1 MAAVPSACASS
12 SKSYRFAPTRELR
25 ASYETVVPATVRH
38 EAKTTAL
45 GEYLKLREEENTN
58 GEEKDYPI
66 LLPPVDTPADV
77 ERGEDRSVLSVTKPP
92 NDRCVILCSVMP
104 WSTRLQGPLLRNI
117 AVLRRALYLAGKE
130 SKEAENGLRLLLQ
143 VSV

>member
-25 ASYETVVPATVRH
+25 ASYETVVAATVRH

-58 GEEKDYPI
+58 GEI
-66 LLPPVDTPADV
+66 
-77 ERGEDRSVLSVTKPP
+77 
-92 NDRCVILCSVMP
+92 
-104 WSTRLQGPLLRNI
+104 
-117 AVLRRALYLAGKE
+117 
-130 SKEAENGLRLLLQ
+130 
-143 VSV
+143 

>member
-1 MAAVPSACASS
+1 MA
-12 SKSYRFAPTRELR
+12 
-25 ASYETVVPATVRH
+25 
-38 EAKTTAL
+38 
-45 GEYLKLREEENTN
+45 

-77 ERGEDRSVLSVTKPP
+77 ECGEDRSVLSVTNPP
-92 NDRCVILCSVMP
+92 NDRCVALCRVMP

-130 SKEAENGLRLLLQ
+130 SKEAENGLKLLLQ
-143 VSV
+143 VCVIPAVVPTTVLT